1 MGNEVGLQYSPPEG
15 TPNILPLVSIA
26 NWTTTTER
34 QLNSSYYNEVGKR
47 RMPQYVNAINRD
59 ALKVLDDKCV
69 TRDDARKAHAILKV
83 VQSRM
88 QKFFLN
94 AMIMGSA
101 YPNWNNLSTRK
112 LVCDYLS
119 KNVVKELTA
128 RSILGL
134 LYENMDFVKKVYADE
149 PENNFTFSE
158 SNTPYLNLV
167 EFVEAIYV
175 GMLNNIAKYSEYEQV
190 NKNAYSY
197 YSTEYVEKTGDENI
211 TVDRY
216 DLTLRLFFEVMV
228 SKLRNGASYGLAQDE
243 ILPAIDYIEGRVLQ
257 GDNIKNIGNYYFPL
271 GVLTATQ
278 LIYAD
283 YSLNTAGR
291 YSQTNYR
298 LELEEAGADDGLLT
312 AFRGL
317 TTSQFSVAYRGFPQT
332 ITTYTQDNEITYYNT
347 HEVERRLVY
356 INGIIN
362 NLGDLVTNFEAIDFS
377 PRQLVN
383 MSFQD
388 FEQFVMPAVYSE
400 ITTRQELGLSPIY
413 FFDQNENPAGGVSYT
428 YDEALAILTR
438 HWYDVLTSRLITDGP
453 SYVGDAYQ
461 ALYGTLIDRQRRDYV
476 GSQLNLAK
484 SAGALNINSDVNPST
499 FTPSSFYENFSLFW
513 TSIKELSDGRRR
525 TQGYNVQVATG
536 NQQEDEQRFL
546 YANEAVL
553 VDALISRYDAAV
565 EEARTLENIR
575 TERNSLEKLIIE

>member
-1 MGNEVGLQYSPPEG
+1 MTGSNAALSYAVTSFGWDDNNDYRPDLVTKLPSINNKDLQGLLNWYFGGYIAPGESYEAEEG
-15 TPNILPLVSIA
+15 EPNIKPLVSIA

-34 QLNSSYYNEVGKR
+34 QLNFSYYNETGKR

-59 ALKVLDDKCV
+59 ALKILDDKCV

-94 AMIMGSA
+94 AMITASP
-101 YPNWNNLSTRK
+101 YPHWNNLSTRK

-134 LYENMDFVKKVYADE
+134 VYENMDFVKKVYADE

-167 EFVEAIYV
+167 EFVEALYI
-175 GMLNNIAKYSEYEQV
+175 GMLNNIAKYSEYDQIA
-190 NKNAYSY
+190 KSAYSY
-197 YSTEYVEKTGDENI
+197 YSTEYVEKTGNNNI

-216 DLTLRLFFEVMV
+216 NLTLQLFFQHMLE
-228 SKLRNGASYGLAQDE
+228 KLREGTSYGLSPDE
-243 ILPAIDYIEGRVLQ
+243 VVQAIDYIEGMFLRE
-257 GDNIKNIGNYYFPL
+257 DNIKNIGNYYFPL

-317 TTSQFSVAYRGFPQT
+317 TTNQFSVTYRGFPQN
-332 ITTYTQDNEITYYNT
+332 IIAYTQDNDITYFNT
-347 HEVERRLVY
+347 HEVERRLTY
-356 INGIIN
+356 LETRIN
-362 NLGDLVTNFEAIDFS
+362 LTNHIS
-377 PRQLVN
+377 KP
-383 MSFQD
+383 
-388 FEQFVMPAVYSE
+388 
-400 ITTRQELGLSPIY
+400 
-413 FFDQNENPAGGVSYT
+413 
-428 YDEALAILTR
+428 
-438 HWYDVLTSRLITDGP
+438 
-453 SYVGDAYQ
+453 
-461 ALYGTLIDRQRRDYV
+461 
-476 GSQLNLAK
+476 
-484 SAGALNINSDVNPST
+484 
-499 FTPSSFYENFSLFW
+499 
-513 TSIKELSDGRRR
+513 RRR
-525 TQGYNVQVATG
+525 
-536 NQQEDEQRFL
+536 ESFL
-546 YANEAVL
+546 L
-553 VDALISRYDAAV
+553 VY
-565 EEARTLENIR
+565 
-575 TERNSLEKLIIE
+575 